1 MHEFIVFRIR
11 LQDLSIR
18 GYVQR
23 SPDSA
28 NEPSDG
34 TDSPGGD
41 DISLHTN
48 RKGSQDTGK
57 LSGDLMRI
65 NVMAVLC
72 IRAVNM
78 VWIRL
83 RLRWLDSRGHFLTV
97 LISVRRRAIY

>member
-1 MHEFIVFRIR
+1 M
-11 LQDLSIR
+11 SIR

-57 LSGDLMRI
+57 LSDDLMRI
-65 NVMAVLC
+65 KVMAVLC

-83 RLRWLDSRGHFLTV
+83 RLRGLNGLGHFLTV
-97 LISVRRRAIY
+97 SISLRRRALY

>member
-1 MHEFIVFRIR
+1 MLEFIVFRTR

-41 DISLHTN
+41 DISLYTN
-48 RKGSQDTGK
+48 RKGSPDTGK
-57 LSGDLMRI
+57 LSGDLIRI
-65 NVMAVLC
+65 NVIGFLC
-72 IRAVNM
+72 IRAINAV
-78 VWIRL
+78 
-83 RLRWLDSRGHFLTV
+83 
-97 LISVRRRAIY
+97 

>member
-1 MHEFIVFRIR
+1 MLEFIVFRTR

-41 DISLHTN
+41 DISLYTN
-48 RKGSQDTGK
+48 RKGSPGTGK
-57 LSGDLMRI
+57 LSGDLIHI
-65 NVMAVLC
+65 NVIEFLC
-72 IRAVNM
+72 IRAINV
-78 VWIRL
+78 V
-83 RLRWLDSRGHFLTV
+83 
-97 LISVRRRAIY
+97 